1 MNDKNRCNCGCS
13 KDKSNTLKSET
24 EQKIPSGCC
33 HKSAGCNEWTSVSE
47 NYNIKDSCEKN
58 EKSAGNNQ
66 WCSTSK

>member
-1 MNDKNRCNCGCS
+1 MNDKNSCNCGCNQS
-13 KDKSNTLKSET
+13 KSNTLKNET
-24 EQKIPSGCC
+24 EQNTPSGCC
-33 HKSAGCNEWTSVSE
+33 HKSAECNEWTSGSA